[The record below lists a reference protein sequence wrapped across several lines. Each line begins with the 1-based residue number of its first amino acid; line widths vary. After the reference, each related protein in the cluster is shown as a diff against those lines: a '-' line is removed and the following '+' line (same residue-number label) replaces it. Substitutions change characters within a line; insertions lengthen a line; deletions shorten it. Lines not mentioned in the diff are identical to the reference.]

1 MSEQYDEEFKRKHP
15 ELFRLYRDEP
25 VTAETIKTEAE
36 KPFKDTAP
44 EITKKQDDAV
54 KAYQE
59 DKVKAY
65 LSKGPGS
72 QMFKGQGGRNT
83 GGLVSKPK
91 TKTKTKKILGKKT

>member
-1 MSEQYDEEFKRKHP
+1 M
-15 ELFRLYRDEP
+15 
-25 VTAETIKTEAE
+25 
-36 KPFKDTAP
+36 
-44 EITKKQDDAV
+44 